1 MSRSL
6 KIDRHTFKKVP
17 DHVSTYKC
25 HCSWCIASKHRYK
38 RIGKELLKQG
48 LSDAELPSRR
58 HVRLRIV
65 RLNLD
70 NIQPLESIGKGSPKR
85 VDIDLTKAL
94 KKIKLRLKDS
104 P

>member
-6 KIDRHTFKKVP
+6 KINRHTFEKVP

-38 RIGKELLKQG
+38 RIGEDLLKQG
-48 LSDAELPSRR
+48 LSDAELPSSHRGR
-58 HVRLRIV
+58 LRVVRLK
-65 RLNLD
+65 LD
-70 NIQPLESIGKGSPKR
+70 GIQPLESTGKGSPKR

-94 KKIKLRLKDS
+94 RKIKLRLKDS

>member
-6 KIDRHTFKKVP
+6 KINRHTFEKVP

-25 HCSWCIASKHRYK
+25 HCSWCVASKHRYK
-38 RIGKELLKQG
+38 RIGDDLLKQG
-48 LSDAELPSRR
+48 LSEVQMSPR
-58 HVRLRIV
+58 HSGRLRIV

-70 NIQPLESIGKGSPKR
+70 GIQPLEKIGKGSPKR
-85 VDIDLTKAL
+85 VDIDLTEAL
-94 KKIKLRLKDS
+94 YKIKRRLKDS